1 MVSLAGKGWVGWV
14 LPSIL
19 PVSVSQQLWG
29 GCRGS
34 RLSGFAN
41 GYGVN
46 TPCEA
51 DFLLQLAGRECGV
64 RTCEQAPAHPGQA
77 PEDVTVPCTPAA
89 RVPAPRGCSSQQG
102 PLLPPLPAPRG
113 LLPPLKAHRGVVD
126 AAAGLR
132 WVCLKHL
139 HLHEL

>member
-1 MVSLAGKGWVGWV
+1 MVSLAGNGWVGWV
-14 LPSIL
+14 LPSIV

-51 DFLLQLAGRECGV
+51 DFLLQPAGRECGV
-64 RTCEQAPAHPGQA
+64 RTCEQAPAHPGR
-77 PEDVTVPCTPAA
+77 A
-89 RVPAPRGCSSQQG
+89 RLLSSAQ
-102 PLLPPLPAPRG
+102 
-113 LLPPLKAHRGVVD
+113 
-126 AAAGLR
+126 
-132 WVCLKHL
+132 
-139 HLHEL
+139 